1 MEPIENQ
8 NYIISPGVLFPEI
21 FSFWTKGGSSERNES
36 QLFSKLET
44 VSTVPLYRLQ
54 F

>member
-1 MEPIENQ
+1 MEPIEKSELYNLTR
-8 NYIISPGVLFPEI
+8 NLFTEI
-21 FSFWTKGGSSERNES
+21 FFLEWGGSSERNES